1 MKELYEILQSIKDTS
16 SKTGKENILRD
27 NKNNQLLKDTL
38 QFLFDDLVV
47 TGISS
52 KKISKPINHIEPKN
66 TDLNELF
73 NYLSKNK
80 SGKDRDIAV
89 VKGYIHTYKKIYGEE
104 IAEMVKGIITKDYP
118 IGISKVTIN
127 KVFGKGFIYKFDV
140 RKGSKFEGKLKPNTD
155 YYVSKKVDG
164 IRCVI
169 SVTKAGVELRGR
181 SGKLI
186 EGLIEIEKV
195 FEQHYKEYEEELM
208 FDGELLAIDETNSIP
223 NDELFRITSQI
234 LRKKGNKT
242 GVEFVMFDTMPL
254 HEFKEGKSTK
264 TFEIRRSELN
274 CLKDELRTIQLEQE
288 FPKVINIVDILYV
301 GNDLEEINNVQKKA
315 EAQGYEGTMLD
326 EANAYYEAKRTKSLL
341 KYKTFH
347 TVDLKVLRVEEHV
360 RGNKLGNIVVDY
372 KGYELGVG
380 SGFSDKQRDLYWN
393 NKELI
398 EGKIVE
404 IGYFE
409 ESKNDKG
416 GESLRF
422 PTFKMLRE
430 DKNEISYN

>member
-1 MKELYEILQSIKDTS
+1 
-16 SKTGKENILRD
+16 
-27 NKNNQLLKDTL
+27 
-38 QFLFDDLVV
+38 
-47 TGISS
+47 
-52 KKISKPINHIEPKN
+52 
-66 TDLNELF
+66 
-73 NYLSKNK
+73 
-80 SGKDRDIAV
+80 
-89 VKGYIHTYKKIYGEE
+89 
-104 IAEMVKGIITKDYP
+104 
-118 IGISKVTIN
+118 
-127 KVFGKGFIYKFDV
+127 
-140 RKGSKFEGKLKPNTD
+140 
-155 YYVSKKVDG
+155 
-164 IRCVI
+164 
-169 SVTKAGVELRGR
+169 
-181 SGKLI
+181 
-186 EGLIEIEKV
+186 
-195 FEQHYKEYEEELM
+195 M

-264 TFEIRRSELN
+264 TFEIRRSDLN

-288 FPKVINIVDILYV
+288 FPRVINIVDILYV
-301 GNDLEEINNVQKKA
+301 GNDLEEINNVQKQA

-326 EANAYYEAKRTKSLL
+326 EANAYYEAKRTKTLL

-347 TVDLKVLRVEEHV
+347 TVDLKVLRVEEHI

-430 DKNEISYN
+430 DKMEVSYN

>member
-1 MKELYEILQSIKDTS
+1 MKELYEILQSIKNTS
-16 SKTGKENILRD
+16 SKLDKEAILKKHED
-27 NKNNQLLKDTL
+27 NKLLKDTL
-38 QFLFDDLVV
+38 QFLFDDLIV

-52 KKISKPINHIEPKN
+52 KKIAKPVNAIESKS
-66 TDLNELF
+66 TDLNELYK
-73 NYLSKNK
+73 YLLKHN

-104 IAEMVKGIITKDYP
+104 IADMVKGIVTKDYP
-118 IGISKVTIN
+118 VGISKVTIN

-155 YYVSKKVDG
+155 YFVSKKIDG

-169 SVTKAGVELRGR
+169 TVSESGVELRGR

-186 EGLIEIEKV
+186 EGLTEIEQV
-195 FEQHYKEYEEELM
+195 FERHYNEYQEELV
-208 FDGELLAIDETNSIP
+208 FDGELLAIDATKSIP

-242 GVEFVMFDTMPL
+242 GVQYVLFDSMPL

-264 TFEIRRSELN
+264 VFKQRRSELQV
-274 CLKDELRTIQLEQE
+274 LKDELCTIQLEQDL
-288 FPKVINIVDILYV
+288 PKVIDIVEIMYQ
-301 GNDLEEINNVQKKA
+301 GRDLDEINKVQKHA
-315 EAQGYEGTMLD
+315 EELGYEGTMLD
-326 EANAYYEAKRTKSLL
+326 EANAVYEAKRTKTLL

-347 TVDLKVLRVEEHV
+347 TVDLRVLRVEEHI

-380 SGFSDKQRDLYWN
+380 SGFSDSQRELYWN
-393 NKELI
+393 NKDLI

-430 DKNEISYN
+430 DKTEVSYN